1 MSTRLYR
8 GLICGLW
15 GCLIFAILTVALDAA
30 VSATPWTTRDSHGA
44 TMEFNDRFSREHYSL
59 ALANLRPWHLLHP
72 KYIYDW
78 AEWAMILV
86 GMRLLAT
93 KGDPANRKV
102 LWFYWAQSGLFVPGV
117 LSLLFLQ
124 WPEILMHLFSS
135 RLTRE
140 DFVDVP
146 FTWEVAQPAW
156 VLTSAAIGAI
166 LYSQSIRPPVS
177 GAVVGSGAVGIRS

>member
-1 MSTRLYR
+1 MSTKLRR
-8 GLICGLW
+8 GLIVVLW
-15 GCLIFAILTVALDAA
+15 GCLALAILTAALDAA

-59 ALANLRPWHLLHP
+59 AFANLRPWHLLHP

-78 AEWAMILV
+78 VEWAMILV
-86 GMRLLAT
+86 GMWLLRS
-93 KGDPANRKV
+93 KGEPQSRKV
-102 LWFYWAQSGLFVPGV
+102 LWFFLVQSGLFFPGV

-124 WPEILMHLFSS
+124 WPEVLMHLYAC

-156 VLTSAAIGAI
+156 VLTSAVIGAI
-166 LYSQSIRPPVS
+166 LYSQSIRSPVS
-177 GAVVGSGAVGIRS
+177 GGVVESGALGIRS